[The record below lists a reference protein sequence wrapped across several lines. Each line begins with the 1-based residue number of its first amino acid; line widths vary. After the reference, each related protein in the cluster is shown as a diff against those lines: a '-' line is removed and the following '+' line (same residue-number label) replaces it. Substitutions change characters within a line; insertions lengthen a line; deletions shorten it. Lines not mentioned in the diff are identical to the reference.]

1 MQNIYLPLSTAAKHI
16 IERKIALGL
25 VELPAIPGTTHT
37 KHIGT
42 PVHTDPAPAQQVPV
56 ILALY
61 YAHAYPS
68 HYYQNP
74 VQVDVKVILY
84 I

>member
-1 MQNIYLPLSTAAKHI
+1 MQTLTLPLSTAAKHI

-25 VELPAIPGTTHT
+25 VELPAIPRTTHT
-37 KHIGT
+37 KHIGY
-42 PVHTDPAPAQQVPV
+42 PVYTDPTPAQQVPV

-61 YAHAYPS
+61 YAHAYPA

-74 VQVDVKVILY
+74 VQVDVLATIKL
-84 I
+84 

>member
-16 IERKIALGL
+16 VARKIALGL
-25 VELPAIPGTTHT
+25 VKLPATPGTTT
-37 KHIGT
+37 
-42 PVHTDPAPAQQVPV
+42 AQQVPV

-61 YAHAYPS
+61 YAHAYPA

-74 VQVDVKVILY
+74 VQVDVQAIIKL
-84 I
+84 

>member
-1 MQNIYLPLSTAAKHI
+1 MTITLPLSTAAKHI

-25 VELPAIPGTTHT
+25 VELPAIPGTIHT

-42 PVHTDPAPAQQVPV
+42 PVYTDPTPAQQVPV

-61 YAHAYPS
+61 YAHAYPA
-68 HYYQNP
+68 HYYTNP
-74 VQVDVKVILY
+74 PIIDCKVVLQIL
-84 I
+84 

>member
-25 VELPAIPGTTHT
+25 VELPAIPGTPHT
-37 KHIGT
+37 KLNST
-42 PVHTDPAPAQQVPV
+42 TVYTDPTPAQQVPV
-56 ILALY
+56 ILELY
-61 YAHAYPS
+61 YAHAYPA

-74 VQVDVKVILY
+74 VQVDVKPAIKF
-84 I
+84 